1 MDAIRDCS
9 QVTFE
14 NALLG
19 DAMIQKLQ
27 AKGSA
32 LEQEKSGL
40 AEELMAEAQKLRME
54 REEKEEVRQRRK
66 GKTPAAVCWM
76 CVHCVWMYVWMCV
89 QSCPFRGGLEA
100 CVLCYN
106 TSF

>member
-40 AEELMAEAQKLRME
+40 AEELMAEAQKLRVE
-54 REEKEEVRQRRK
+54 REEKEEVRQRK
-66 GKTPAAVCWM
+66 GKRRPLGLDVCTL
-76 CVHCVWMYVWMCV
+76 CLDVRLDV
-89 QSCPFRGGLEA
+89 CPVVSSGV
-100 CVLCYN
+100 CPVLQ
-106 TSF
+106 

>member
-40 AEELMAEAQKLRME
+40 AEELMAEAQKLRVE
-54 REEKEEVRQRRK
+54 REEKEEVRQRKRQRR
-66 GKTPAAVCWM
+66 PLCFVDVCTL
-76 CVHCVWMYVWMCV
+76 CLDVRLDV
-89 QSCPFRGGLEA
+89 CPVVSSGV
-100 CVLCYN
+100 CPVLQ
-106 TSF
+106 